1 MTLDRDDDIRLAEA
15 DAAENDLEVRA
26 DVTEADPEE
35 IEVAEIRADIEET
48 RLEMGG
54 TLNELGER
62 LDPGNLM
69 NEAKE
74 NVREAT
80 IGRVEET
87 AKGMTDMV
95 IETIKR
101 NPIPAAMA
109 GAGLAMLWM
118 NKSNGSGNGSRTQYG
133 SRYSPYYGTTSS
145 QGQYGG
151 GWTEGGQQQGIGD
164 KAGQIGSKAGD
175 AVGAVGS
182 NVGQAVGQVG
192 QTAQDVTGEV
202 IGRGQEAAQEV
213 GWRLERFMQAS
224 PLAVGAIAIGAGAL
238 VGTLVPE
245 TQQERQMLGDAS
257 RQVGETVRDTVS
269 EASQQA
275 EQKLDEAERSMASSG
290 STGSGG
296 STS

>member
-1 MTLDRDDDIRLAEA
+1 VTLDRDDDIRRAEA
-15 DAAENDLEVRA
+15 DAAENDLATMSDGDEPDA
-26 DVTEADPEE
+26 EE

-87 AKGMTDMV
+87 AKGMSDMV
-95 IETIKR
+95 METIKR

-118 NKSNGSGNGSRTQYG
+118 NKSEGNGNGSRMQSG
-133 SRYSPYYGTTSS
+133 SRYSPYYGTTSTY
-145 QGQYGG
+145 GQRA
-151 GWTEGGQQQGIGD
+151 GWTDGGQEQGIGD
-164 KAGQIGSKAGD
+164 KAGK
-175 AVGAVGS
+175 AVGAVGD

-192 QTAQDVTGEV
+192 QTAGEVTGEV

-213 GWRLERFMQAS
+213 GWRVERFMQAS

-238 VGTLVPE
+238 VGALIPE
-245 TQQERQMLGDAS
+245 TEQEREMLGDAS
-257 RQVGETVRDTVS
+257 RQIGETVRDTVS
-269 EASQQA
+269 EAGQQA
-275 EQKLDEAERSMASSG
+275 ERKLDEAERSMASSG
-290 STGSGG
+290 SKGSDASTG
-296 STS
+296 

>member
-1 MTLDRDDDIRLAEA
+1 VTLDRDDDIRRAEA
-15 DAAENDLEVRA
+15 DAAENDLATMSDGDESDA
-26 DVTEADPEE
+26 EE

-54 TLNELGER
+54 TLNELGDR

-87 AKGMTDMV
+87 AKGMSDMV
-95 IETIKR
+95 METIKR

-118 NKSNGSGNGSRTQYG
+118 NKSEGNGNGSRMQSG
-133 SRYSPYYGTTSS
+133 SRYSPYYGTTSTY
-145 QGQYGG
+145 GQRA
-151 GWTEGGQQQGIGD
+151 GWTDGGQEQGIGD
-164 KAGQIGSKAGD
+164 KAGK
-175 AVGAVGS
+175 AVGAVGD

-192 QTAQDVTGEV
+192 QTAGEVTGEV

-213 GWRLERFMQAS
+213 GWRVERFMQAS

-238 VGTLVPE
+238 VGALIPE
-245 TQQERQMLGDAS
+245 TEQEREMLGDAS
-257 RQVGETVRDTVS
+257 RQIGETVRDTVS
-269 EASQQA
+269 EAGQQA
-275 EQKLDEAERSMASSG
+275 ERKLDEAERSMASSRSKG
-290 STGSGG
+290 SDG

>member
-1 MTLDRDDDIRLAEA
+1 VTLDRDDDIRRAEA
-15 DAAENDLEVRA
+15 DAAENDLATMSDGDESDA
-26 DVTEADPEE
+26 EE

-87 AKGMTDMV
+87 AKGMSDMV
-95 IETIKR
+95 METIKR

-109 GAGLAMLWM
+109 GAGLAMLWK
-118 NKSNGSGNGSRTQYG
+118 NKADGNGNGSRMQYG
-133 SRYSPYYGTTSS
+133 SRYSPYYGTTSNA
-145 QGQYGG
+145 GQR
-151 GWTEGGQQQGIGD
+151 GWTEGGQQGGIGD
-164 KAGQIGSKAGD
+164 KAGQ
-175 AVGAVGS
+175 AVGAVGEKAGEIGGT
-182 NVGQAVGQVG
+182 VGQAVGQVG
-192 QTAQDVTGEV
+192 QTATDVTGEV

-238 VGTLVPE
+238 IGALLPE
-245 TQQERQMLGDAS
+245 TEKEREMLGDAS
-257 RQVGETVRDTVS
+257 RQVGETVRDSVS
-269 EASQQA
+269 EAGQQA
-275 EQKLDEAERSMASSG
+275 EQKLDEAERTLASSG

>member
-1 MTLDRDDDIRLAEA
+1 VTLDRDDDIRRAEA
-15 DAAENDLEVRA
+15 DAAENDLATMSDGDEPDA
-26 DVTEADPEE
+26 EE

-87 AKGMTDMV
+87 AKGMSDMV
-95 IETIKR
+95 METIKR

-118 NKSNGSGNGSRTQYG
+118 NKSEGNGNGSRMQSG
-133 SRYSPYYGTTSS
+133 SRYSPYYGTTSTY
-145 QGQYGG
+145 GQRA
-151 GWTEGGQQQGIGD
+151 GWTDGGQEQGIGD
-164 KAGQIGSKAGD
+164 KAGK
-175 AVGAVGS
+175 AVGAVGD

-192 QTAQDVTGEV
+192 QTAGEVTGEV

-213 GWRLERFMQAS
+213 GWRVERFMQAS

-238 VGTLVPE
+238 VGALIPE
-245 TQQERQMLGDAS
+245 TEQEREMLGDAS
-257 RQVGETVRDTVS
+257 RQIGETVRDTVS
-269 EASQQA
+269 EAGQQA
-275 EQKLDEAERSMASSG
+275 ERKLDEAERSMASSG
-290 STGSGG
+290 SKGTDASTG
-296 STS
+296 

>member
-1 MTLDRDDDIRLAEA
+1 VTLDRNDDIRLAEEDA
-15 DAAENDLEVRA
+15 DQADLHTELTETEHMSDEEAAEAV
-26 DVTEADPEE
+26 
-35 IEVAEIRADIEET
+35 EIRAEIEET

-54 TLNELGER
+54 TLQELGNR

-69 NEAKE
+69 NQAKE

-87 AKGMTDMV
+87 AKGMSDMV
-95 IETIKR
+95 METIKR

-118 NKSNGSGNGSRTQYG
+118 NKSEGNGNGSRMQSG
-133 SRYSPYYGTTSS
+133 SRYSPYYGTTSTY
-145 QGQYGG
+145 GQRA
-151 GWTEGGQQQGIGD
+151 GWTDGGQEQGIGD
-164 KAGQIGSKAGD
+164 KAGK
-175 AVGAVGS
+175 AVGAVGD

-192 QTAQDVTGEV
+192 QTAGEVTGEV

-213 GWRLERFMQAS
+213 GWRVERFMQAS

-238 VGTLVPE
+238 VGALIPE
-245 TQQERQMLGDAS
+245 TEQEREMLGDAS
-257 RQVGETVRDTVS
+257 RQIGETVRDTVS
-269 EASQQA
+269 EAGQQA
-275 EQKLDEAERSMASSG
+275 ERKLDEAERSMASSG
-290 STGSGG
+290 SKGSDG